1 MFFNL
6 ISACLFFLL
15 LFISINYN
23 SAHPDSLHKH
33 ENPSPAP
40 EGLILWGGFTESKG
54 MGWEGQ
60 GQQKPKEI
68 EEKSDNESEERW
80 REMEGGESWSKSQVT
95 ATQKQWGGKSQMLE
109 PINSF
114 HMF

>member
-1 MFFNL
+1 MHIIL
-6 ISACLFFLL
+6 THCTQ
-15 LFISINYN
+15 
-23 SAHPDSLHKH
+23 H
-33 ENPSPAP
+33 ENPSPAA
-40 EGLILWGGFTESKG
+40 EGLIWGGGHRKSKG
-54 MGWEGQ
+54 VGWEGR

-68 EEKSDNESEERW
+68 EEKSDNESEERG
-80 REMEGGESWSKSQVT
+80 RETEGGESWSKSQVT